1 MQELKDNDE
10 VLVHDVG
17 ETENEFTNTGKEKKI
32 KRLILILILLL
43 IIAGIVVAII
53 LIVRN
58 SDEDSEE
65 KSDPKPEPE
74 PEPDKEKVDI
84 LMKDSEF
91 IKPKGTTKKYEL
103 IQLKGSKYKF
113 VLVQDPKTVK
123 AGIEIRTKWF
133 AHYAEHVFFRGTE
146 NITGLDL
153 YGLIRQFDE
162 FINAYTSDE
171 ETVFQYF
178 GSNYTFDTLLS
189 YISDFIRKP
198 LLNETQFITEI
209 NAVNS
214 EYDTYNYTL
223 KVALDILRDN
233 ANPNHAFS
241 QTITGHIGNN
251 ATLRNYTASE
261 LKDFLKNY
269 FRTIFKPENCILLL
283 FSSKSFEEMSNYT
296 LKYFNFILEE
306 PSKEFTELV
315 NKKIKALDNPIF
327 NEDQLG
333 KIAVYNTMREIPL
346 LMITFQ
352 VSQEKNNYVDFYY
365 LLMNLFQ
372 DYKEGSLRNYLL
384 TNNYISFIRYETFG
398 YYKNYQII
406 RLEVDLTKNGLDNVD
421 NVIEAIYASI
431 NSIKSDPNFEK
442 IVNNIKLI
450 EQTKFKFLEDRETAF
465 PYDID
470 EIMRNYDLYGPKN
483 ILIYPIDKFYTKE
496 KALQI
501 LEDLSPDK
509 SFILIDSPTEVK
521 SKYLTSSEIVYT
533 KNYNT
538 PYKINRIPDDFIK
551 GLKEVKSIGDYKFKL
566 RGINEDVTTLE
577 DVTEKPCYEKT
588 PNDCQKYNEYEPNKE
603 ETKPYTVRNE
613 DNILS
618 LMKIDRSFGIPF
630 VKGYVI
636 IDL

>member
-74 PEPDKEKVDI
+74 PEPKPEPEPDKEKVDI

-113 VLVQDPKTVK
+113 VLVQDPKTVI
-123 AGIEIRTKWF
+123 AGIEIRTKFGSNTEVIDGF

-153 YGLIRQFDE
+153 YGLIGQFDE

-241 QTITGHIGNN
+241 QTITGHTGNN

-283 FSSKSFEEMSNYT
+283 YSSKSFEEMSNYT

-315 NKKIKALDNPIF
+315 NKKIKALENPIF

-346 LMITFQ
+346 LMITLQ

-398 YYKNYQII
+398 YYKNCQILL
-406 RLEVDLTKNGLDNVD
+406 LEVFLTKNGLDNVD

-431 NSIKSDPNFEK
+431 NSIKSDPNLEK

-450 EQTKFKFLEDRETAF
+450 EQTKFKFLEDRKTEF

-470 EIMRNYDLYGPKN
+470 DIMKNYDLYGQKN

-521 SKYLTSSEIVYT
+521 S
-533 KNYNT
+533 
-538 PYKINRIPDDFIK
+538 
-551 GLKEVKSIGDYKFKL
+551 
-566 RGINEDVTTLE
+566 
-577 DVTEKPCYEKT
+577 
-588 PNDCQKYNEYEPNKE
+588 
-603 ETKPYTVRNE
+603 
-613 DNILS
+613 
-618 LMKIDRSFGIPF
+618 
-630 VKGYVI
+630 
-636 IDL
+636 